1 MGKYKLVIFD
11 VDGTMLDT
19 SEGLL
24 NATVYTIEQLGYK
37 MPSRNVLLSFVGPR
51 IQDSFVRVYG
61 LQGDELNRAA
71 GIFRKKYKEGDVL
84 LARPYEGIYD
94 VLGWIRKRG
103 MHVAVATNKRQDFVD
118 ELMEKYHF
126 LPYVEAVYGTDMEGA
141 LKKSDLIQ
149 KCVNKFPECRNEQ
162 VVMIGDSSYDAIA
175 AQEAG
180 VDFLGVTYGFEFSAR
195 VDVDQWNNVG
205 AISEI
210 SMLREMI

>member
-1 MGKYKLVIFD
+1 M
-11 VDGTMLDT
+11 
-19 SEGLL
+19 
-24 NATVYTIEQLGYK
+24 
-37 MPSRNVLLSFVGPR
+37 
-51 IQDSFVRVYG
+51 RVYG

-118 ELMEKYHF
+118 ELMEKYNF

-180 VDFLGVTYGFEFSAR
+180 VDFLTGRCRSVE
-195 VDVDQWNNVG
+195 
-205 AISEI
+205 
-210 SMLREMI
+210 